1 MAGRGKQG
9 ASIGWG
15 VEDLTFFE
23 SLMSSSLPT
32 GKSFR
37 SKEKNFPIPGSI
49 LQSNIPR
56 LDQRKLNDATI
67 LGIKL
72 FNLIS

>member
-1 MAGRGKQG
+1 MAGRGRQG

-15 VEDLTFFE
+15 VEDLTFFK

-32 GKSFR
+32 GKSFL
-37 SKEKNFPIPGSI
+37 SNEKKFPIPGGT

-56 LDQRKLNDATI
+56 LDPRKLNDATI

-72 FNLIS
+72 FNLVS